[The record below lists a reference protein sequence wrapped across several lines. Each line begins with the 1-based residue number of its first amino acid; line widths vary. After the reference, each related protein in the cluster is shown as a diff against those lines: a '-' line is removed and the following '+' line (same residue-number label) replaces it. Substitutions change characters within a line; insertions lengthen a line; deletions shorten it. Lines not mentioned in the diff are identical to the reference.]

1 NSNEEYKNIYFYS
14 LELKLANELR
24 KCTLKNL
31 NKIKDIE
38 NQVKFISYTIA
49 YIHIVPVLTIREK
62 LSDKLFNILSTN
74 EGKDIEKFTK
84 EVSLIMRIINIECLE
99 LLNIVSKNNYYKN
112 FSEKELE
119 EFKSIYN
126 INNGR
131 KSFENKYKIKVDYN
145 IDDVRKYGEVIK
157 AINIESKKKIV
168 DRIKKKRKSN

>member
-1 NSNEEYKNIYFYS
+1 
-14 LELKLANELR
+14 
-24 KCTLKNL
+24 
-31 NKIKDIE
+31 
-38 NQVKFISYTIA
+38 
-49 YIHIVPVLTIREK
+49 
-62 LSDKLFNILSTN
+62 
-74 EGKDIEKFTK
+74 
-84 EVSLIMRIINIECLE
+84 RIINIECLE

>member
-1 NSNEEYKNIYFYS
+1 
-14 LELKLANELR
+14 
-24 KCTLKNL
+24 
-31 NKIKDIE
+31 
-38 NQVKFISYTIA
+38 KFISYTIA

>member
-1 NSNEEYKNIYFYS
+1 
-14 LELKLANELR
+14 
-24 KCTLKNL
+24 
-31 NKIKDIE
+31 
-38 NQVKFISYTIA
+38 
-49 YIHIVPVLTIREK
+49 VPVLTIREK

>member
-1 NSNEEYKNIYFYS
+1 
-14 LELKLANELR
+14 
-24 KCTLKNL
+24 
-31 NKIKDIE
+31 
-38 NQVKFISYTIA
+38 